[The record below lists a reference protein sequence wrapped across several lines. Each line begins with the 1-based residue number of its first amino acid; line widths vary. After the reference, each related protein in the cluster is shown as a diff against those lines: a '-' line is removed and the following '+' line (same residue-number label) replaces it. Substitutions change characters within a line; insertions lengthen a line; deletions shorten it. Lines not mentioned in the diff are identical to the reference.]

1 MDRDTLLPLAGQQEY
16 ASIPGVSGA
25 VFEVNPHQFARK
37 GRTVIE
43 ENTILNDVLDRIY
56 AFLDTKTASAGL
68 PYYRRE
74 AKLRSIMAK
83 LDTDLK
89 EKERTY
95 QRERDP
101 HSKGVVNAMSVHL
114 LLSNEY
120 GLLSIKES
128 KVLLDYIINQTH
140 ADEEAN
146 PIKMKVTGDPIKDN
160 ASFMEQ

>member
-83 LDTDLK
+83 LDTDLGK
-89 EKERTY
+89 W
-95 QRERDP
+95 DP
-101 HSKGVVNAMSVHL
+101 YSMGVVNAMSVHL

>member
-37 GRTVIE
+37 GRTVVE

-83 LDTDLK
+83 LDTDLGK
-89 EKERTY
+89 W
-95 QRERDP
+95 DP
-101 HSKGVVNAMSVHL
+101 HSMGVVNAMSVHL